1 MERTS
6 DDILHWQ
13 MQEKKSRV
21 PNEENDRKHKNELEH
36 KQCVSKL
43 SYPMHPDH
51 NKSTKGDRPSQ
62 SSRAR
67 RHRSG
72 LHGQLCQAQV
82 VVAQLTQTRTPE
94 AKANKTKQDSR
105 WSSQSPTGPDDRSE
119 SLNTDLIFLK
129 LLCLV
134 FFKFYC
140 S

>member
-1 MERTS
+1 MTWKE
-6 DDILHWQ
+6 LQ
-13 MQEKKSRV
+13 MISYIGRCKKRNQEYQMKRMIGNIKMNLRINSV
-21 PNEENDRKHKNELEH
+21 I
-36 KQCVSKL
+36 SKL

-62 SSRAR
+62 SSRA
-67 RHRSG
+67 RSG

-129 LLCLV
+129 LVCLV